1 MVMEFEEPRS
11 IRGLSEIIMK
21 DKAHLPLL
29 GVGPA
34 IIAGQVLVTE
44 VGIIVSCRGYFS
56 TGKVEPLNIPLK
68 IAGAGLIGFGFYLN
82 YSAKRKSK
90 LFEMVAENKLITTG
104 VYSIV
109 RNPVY
114 SAVLLACTGAVCM
127 ADNLFL
133 FLVPVVCWI
142 YMTVFLKLTEE
153 KWLADLYGQDYLEY
167 CKRTNRCIP
176 WFPRRK

>member
-1 MVMEFEEPRS
+1 
-11 IRGLSEIIMK
+11 MK
-21 DKAHLPLL
+21 DKTHLPLL
-29 GVGPA
+29 GVGPV
-34 IIAGQVLVTE
+34 IIAGQVLVTA
-44 VGIIVSCRGYFS
+44 VGIIASCRGYFAA
-56 TGKVEPLNIPLK
+56 GKAEPLNIPLK
-68 IAGAGLIGFGFYLN
+68 IIGAGLIGFGFYLN

-104 VYSIV
+104 VYAIV

-127 ADNLFL
+127 AGNLFL
-133 FLVPVVCWI
+133 FLVPLICWI

-153 KWLADLYGQDYLEY
+153 KWLTDLYGQEYTKY

-176 WFPRRK
+176 WFPKRK

>member
-1 MVMEFEEPRS
+1 
-11 IRGLSEIIMK
+11 MK
-21 DKAHLPLL
+21 DKTHLPLL
-29 GVGPA
+29 GVGPV
-34 IIAGQVLVTE
+34 IIAGQILITAA
-44 VGIIVSCRGYFS
+44 GIIASCRGYFAA
-56 TGKVEPLNIPLK
+56 GKVEPLNIPLK
-68 IAGAGLIGFGFYLN
+68 IIGAGLIGFGFYLN

-176 WFPRRK
+176 WFPKRK